1 MMQRSGQLIRDSKET
16 TIVYFRD
23 KSRPR
28 RKKARNVSF
37 ISLSFKMSVS
47 GFDYIETLGP
57 HLRSV
62 AFIRAQVLDLKYDAP
77 REENQV

>member
-1 MMQRSGQLIRDSKET
+1 MTQKKLQLFILGTKAELD
-16 TIVYFRD
+16 
-23 KSRPR
+23 
-28 RKKARNVSF
+28 ARNVSF